1 MNIKINNKIN
11 FNYKNP
17 PLLIAEISCNHNGSK
32 DSFLKHIIKASKS
45 GADLIKIQSY
55 EPKDITLNK
64 KKGKYLIKKGI
75 WKNINLWELYK
86 KACTPFP
93 WHKDAFLLAKKL
105 KIILFSTPFSN
116 RAVDLLEKF
125 KVPLY
130 SSIY

>member
-55 EPKDITLNK
+55 EPEDMTFNSTRK
-64 KKGKYLIKKGI
+64 KFIIKKGL
-75 WKNINLWELYK
+75 WKKKNLWNLYK
-86 KACTPFP
+86 KVQTPFD
-93 WHKDAFLLAKKL
+93 WHAEAFELSKK
-105 KIILFSTPFSN
+105 INVPIFSTPFST
-116 RAVDLLEKF
+116 RAVDMLEKL
-125 KVPLY
+125 KTPT
-130 SSIY
+130 